1 MRRVAVAGL
10 EVSVLVGTD
19 LVDGI
24 CSTRE
29 SGELSFVYG
38 DICFFR
44 VGSEHMFSFSLQIC
58 RIGWLVGW
66 EPLSKTFQCQGS
78 F

>member
-29 SGELSFVYG
+29 SGELSFVSHCKFVASVG
-38 DICFFR
+38 LWGGSHLVRPSNVRDRSR
-44 VGSEHMFSFSLQIC
+44 V
-58 RIGWLVGW
+58 
-66 EPLSKTFQCQGS
+66 QGLE
-78 F
+78 FA